1 MIKKTALTY
10 KYFVLHHQNNYN
22 NPTNVGFFFLNK
34 TTLLLYA
41 VIYFTCICSPWLW
54 WILCL
59 GHPKN
64 KNQVGKRPY
73 FSIYDLCKHF
83 PIDLMVLIA
92 GSSFIS

>member
-41 VIYFTCICSPWLW
+41 VIYFTCICSP
-54 WILCL
+54 
-59 GHPKN
+59 
-64 KNQVGKRPY
+64 
-73 FSIYDLCKHF
+73 
-83 PIDLMVLIA
+83 
-92 GSSFIS
+92 